1 MQTMAVRIIALMMM
15 VLAPRVAKSE
25 GDEVQAG
32 VLSEQTEG
40 KQQQNE
46 DVDIAK
52 FYANDEVIIILGS
65 TKSDDPCMVDVVTNT
80 NNTGTSFTR
89 HYNFKQNSRSKQISL
104 YGKFKEVALRDVK
117 PNAMDVTVDQLGA
130 TTRRSYSLQ
139 FRGNNLPWDRVEAIA
154 YESRD
159 GQCAIFSIKPL
170 HTSSRPSETVAD
182 TYDFR
187 WRKSIRDLKK
197 AQECFQTLK
206 SQAQRE
212 VEIPETLFTSCW
224 KACQTGNTCTRVSS
238 GPPPEPH
245 NVQA

>member
-130 TTRRSYSLQ
+130 TT
-139 FRGNNLPWDRVEAIA
+139 
-154 YESRD
+154 
-159 GQCAIFSIKPL
+159 
-170 HTSSRPSETVAD
+170 VAD